1 MRLYAW
7 AVLVV
12 GLGLVAGG
20 GGSGALGQTVPPA
33 APPLVELKQNYPNPF
48 NPATTIPFT
57 LSGDLFA
64 NGHRPR
70 VSLKI
75 YNVLAQLVAVPI
87 LQGTG
92 EELSDL
98 ELSCT
103 TGGGSIPCTFSA
115 YWNGNV
121 LNTDREASSGVYIYQ
136 LIVDGRRFTKKMII
150 MKEAVTGGNGRERAV
165 GVTPTALFP
174 AHYRLLPFRHLSPA
188 RWLPWGQA

>member
-1 MRLYAW
+1 MKLYAW
-7 AVLVV
+7 AVLVGV
-12 GLGLVAGG
+12 LGGQGLAGVDG
-20 GGSGALGQTVPPA
+20 VLGQAPP
-33 APPLVELKQNYPNPF
+33 PPLVELKQNYPNPF

-57 LSGDLFA
+57 LNGDLFA

-92 EELSDL
+92 EDLSDL
-98 ELSCT
+98 ELTCT
-103 TGGGSIPCTFSA
+103 AAGSTPCTFSA

-136 LIVDGRRFTKKMII
+136 LIVDGKRFTKKMII
-150 MKEAVTGGNGRERAV
+150 MK
-165 GVTPTALFP
+165 
-174 AHYRLLPFRHLSPA
+174 
-188 RWLPWGQA
+188 